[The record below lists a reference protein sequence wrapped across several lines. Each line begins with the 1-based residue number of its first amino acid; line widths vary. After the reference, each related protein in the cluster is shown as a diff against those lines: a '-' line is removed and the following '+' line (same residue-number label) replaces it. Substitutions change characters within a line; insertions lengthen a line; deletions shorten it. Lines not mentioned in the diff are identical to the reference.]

1 MFNKYYMKLSVA
13 ITSHNQTEQLA
24 KTICVLNEQTEK
36 PDNIF
41 LLVDGKKDLDIY
53 KNVTVINNK
62 ENPGRCNNRNSVIL
76 PFLVSD
82 SEALVFI
89 DGDSWPKDKKFIK
102 NYKKLLSK
110 YDLVF
115 GTRRHTPI
123 DNIILPASD
132 LLTANMDELWQG
144 KPLNYDDL
152 RVTSGA
158 VKAWNNAKT
167 VDEKID
173 LILTGMI
180 TWSCN
185 FGISRKGLLKHT
197 EFMEK
202 NYDIV
207 DKLFD
212 NKTFAKGWGYEDIAM
227 GLDAIFAGL
236 NIGISDDIEIIHTAH
251 ERTDGLFDHIKGRH
265 VIMER
270 YRQLYNKY
278 KLL

>member
-24 KTICVLNEQTEK
+24 KTIYVLNEQTEK

-53 KNVTVINNK
+53 KNVTVINNT

-76 PFLVSD
+76 PFLNSD
-82 SEALVFI
+82 SDALIFI

-115 GTRRHTPI
+115 GTRRHTSI
-123 DNIILPASD
+123 DNITLPASD

-144 KPLNYDDL
+144 KELNYDDL

-158 VKAWNNAKT
+158 VKAWNNAKSFYEK
-167 VDEKID
+167 VD
-173 LILTGMI
+173 LMLTGMI
-180 TWSCN
+180 GWSCN
-185 FGISRKGLLKHT
+185 FGITKTGLLKHL
-197 EFMEK
+197 EFMKHEY
-202 NYDIV
+202 NLENA
-207 DKLFD
+207 LFD
-212 NKTFAKGWGYEDIAM
+212 SKAFSKGWGYEDVAM
-227 GLDAIFAGL
+227 GIDAIYAGL
-236 NIGISDDIEIIHTAH
+236 EVGISEDIEIMHQAH

-265 VIMER
+265 IIMER
-270 YRQLYNKY
+270 YRNLEQLR
-278 KLL
+278 L

>member
-1 MFNKYYMKLSVA
+1 MKLTVA

-24 KTICVLNEQTEK
+24 KTICLLNEQTEK

-62 ENPGRCNNRNSVIL
+62 ENPGRCNNRNSIIL
-76 PFLVSD
+76 PFLISD
-82 SEALVFI
+82 SDALVFI

-123 DNIILPASD
+123 DNITLPASD

-158 VKAWNNAKT
+158 IKAWNNAKT

-202 NYDIV
+202 TYNIV

-236 NIGISDDIEIIHTAH
+236 NIGISENIEVIHTAH
-251 ERTDGLFDHIKGRH
+251 ERSDGLFDHIKGRH
-265 VIMER
+265 LIMER
-270 YRQLYNKY
+270 YRKLYNN
-278 KLL
+278 KL